1 MTIFFSYRKKS
12 ATEASARFAHSP
24 PAGNLV
30 AELWDCFMR
39 TSYRDEE
46 PVKMSPEKEAELVKR
61 LTEFAKQP
69 TLSQPEMTAEED
81 AEMISVSRMVRKKR
95 GSW

>member
-1 MTIFFSYRKKS
+1 
-12 ATEASARFAHSP
+12 
-24 PAGNLV
+24 
-30 AELWDCFMR
+30 
-39 TSYRDEE
+39 
-46 PVKMSPEKEAELVKR
+46 MSPEKEAELVKR